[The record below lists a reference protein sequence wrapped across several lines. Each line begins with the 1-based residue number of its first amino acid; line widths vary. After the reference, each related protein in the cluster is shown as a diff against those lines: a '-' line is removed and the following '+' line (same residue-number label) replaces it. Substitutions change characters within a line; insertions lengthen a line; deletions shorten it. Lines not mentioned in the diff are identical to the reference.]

1 MLLNTLL
8 FTFVPF
14 NITLTF
20 LFLTVTRSKT
30 KAMLLDIDL
39 EDLLAAEEAERIQR
53 LENGYE
59 SEDSLAGDES
69 EEDEADLLIDPEFSR
84 MKTPTDRFVDDLLFD
99 VEDKDA
105 AYDCAEIIGGS
116 LPPLTDSE
124 EETPPSHTFASSL
137 PPSAE
142 LSSSHGKKRKRKKSA
157 GRQAYEKRQKKERRN
172 QRRSITNPGPYNKKI
187 GWKRFGESDVILLDV
202 DAVTLPIATT
212 GWQGVRTGSLFKH
225 WSREQVFQKLRYLDW
240 DAS

>member
-1 MLLNTLL
+1 MLSSLVARVTTCRTLTLLNTLL

-30 KAMLLDIDL
+30 KGLLLDIDL

-99 VEDKDA
+99 LKTKMLPMTALKSLA
-105 AYDCAEIIGGS
+105 AHFHLS
-116 LPPLTDSE
+116 LTLKRKLLPPTHLPHHSLLQ
-124 EETPPSHTFASSL
+124 PNFLPHT
-137 PPSAE
+137 
-142 LSSSHGKKRKRKKSA
+142 
-157 GRQAYEKRQKKERRN
+157 ERRGRG
-172 QRRSITNPGPYNKKI
+172 RRVQGAKLMRNGRRRN
-187 GWKRFGESDVILLDV
+187 V
-202 DAVTLPIATT
+202 VTRGA
-212 GWQGVRTGSLFKH
+212 Q
-225 WSREQVFQKLRYLDW
+225 
-240 DAS
+240 